1 MFRSYKKDI
10 EKIYQRIDKVAKV
23 GRDNNQEYYNLV
35 DDLISK
41 SQYGLL
47 TQVLLIKYNFDSTK
61 YLSVED
67 MKGDS
72 WKSILFLTNS
82 KIQDDLEDFK
92 VKLGIYQIGLDYF
105 RNVIID
111 DEIQVIKLGSINEV
125 DTYVNSIS
133 PLAYTNNEFQQLSK
147 NKQLEL
153 VVSKVGELDSVVFSD
168 WNSERSYDKNVTLLY
183 RSAIEYLVS
192 I

>member
-47 TQVLLIKYNFDSTK
+47 TQVLLIKYNFDYTR
-61 YLSVED
+61 YLSVD
-67 MKGDS
+67 DIKNDS
-72 WKSILFLTNS
+72 WNAVLFLTNS

-105 RNVIID
+105 RNVIIG

>member
-10 EKIYQRIDKVAKV
+10 EKIYQRIDKVAKI

-92 VKLGIYQIGLDYF
+92 VKLGIYQIGLNYF
-105 RNVIID
+105 RNVIIG

>member
-10 EKIYQRIDKVAKV
+10 EKVYQRIDKVAKV

-41 SQYGLL
+41 SQYGIL

-67 MKGDS
+67 MKSDS

-133 PLAYTNNEFQQLSK
+133 PLAYTDNEFQQLSK

-153 VVSKVGELDSVVFSD
+153 VVSKEGELESVIFSD

-183 RSAIEYLVS
+183 RSAIEYL
-192 I
+192 IKE